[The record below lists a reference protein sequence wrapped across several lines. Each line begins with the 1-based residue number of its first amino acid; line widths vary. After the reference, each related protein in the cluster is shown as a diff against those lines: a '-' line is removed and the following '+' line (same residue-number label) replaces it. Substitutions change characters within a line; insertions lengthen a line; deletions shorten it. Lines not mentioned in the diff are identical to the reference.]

1 MPRAAQLVPQQAVL
15 TVRCAGGPPLIFL
28 DEPCALDIPHSIV
41 CEMAAMPAGQPPRG
55 PPNGGPAC
63 LPRRSRWGQT
73 CCSCGGGRGEC
84 TAEVSVSQVSR
95 LWVGQGTA
103 PWLLRHCCQ
112 PVVGHFHLSQQL
124 KSGCCRQWMLL
135 TIMGPGDQPRQ
146 IGLLPPQTPGL
157 LWPRAPMAWFAWPAG
172 YRRTCVVEA
181 SRAGWPDTWPPG
193 AQAQGRGGRH
203 GGVVGGVVG
212 RGECRW

>member
-1 MPRAAQLVPQQAVL
+1 MGCAAGTAAGSAHSAL
-15 TVRCAGGPPLIFL
+15 RCAGGPPLIFL
-28 DEPCALDIPHSIV
+28 DEPCALYIPHSIV

-135 TIMGPGDQPRQ
+135 TIMGPGDQPNQPGVCGGSKPIWWGLCLLNPLPCASVAQTTCRRRVRPERAQ
-146 IGLLPPQTPGL
+146 ISSST
-157 LWPRAPMAWFAWPAG
+157 
-172 YRRTCVVEA
+172 
-181 SRAGWPDTWPPG
+181 
-193 AQAQGRGGRH
+193 
-203 GGVVGGVVG
+203 
-212 RGECRW
+212 GEW